1 MEGCIMAMNQKQR
14 EHFVDR
20 VKSLTRD
27 KINAIRAM
35 HAGQIQEIASK
46 NYEDFVRVLGL
57 EEDMNALKTAHQVT
71 METAPRVKGQLEGL
85 SNLLPDHSNNYT
97 HSNPSLY
104 WSKGDAHSTFEE
116 YLRACCKATA
126 EKEFYNTEAGQEL
139 KALEETQQQ
148 AIDTI
153 MMDGSKV
160 QDLTL
165 KLNGI
170 LGKSDLQLTIG
181 EGVHA

>member
-1 MEGCIMAMNQKQR
+1 MEGSVMAMNQKQR
-14 EHFVDR
+14 DHFVDR

-27 KINAIRAM
+27 KINSIRAL

-57 EEDMNALKTAHQVT
+57 EDDMHALKTANDII
-71 METAPRVKGQLEGL
+71 MNTAPRVKGQLEGL
-85 SNLLPDHSNNYT
+85 SNLLPESNKYN

-104 WSKGDAHSTFEE
+104 WQKGDAHTTFES

>member
-1 MEGCIMAMNQKQR
+1 MEGSVMAMNQKQR
-14 EHFVDR
+14 DHFVDR

-27 KINAIRAM
+27 KINAIRAL
-35 HAGQIQEIASK
+35 HAGQIQRIADEK
-46 NYEDFVRVLGL
+46 YEEFVNAVGL
-57 EEDMNALKTAHQVT
+57 KEDMHALKTAHEVT
-71 METAPRVKGQLEGL
+71 METAPRVRGLLEGL
-85 SNLLPDHSNNYT
+85 SNLLPENNSYN
-97 HSNPSLY
+97 HSNPTLY
-104 WSKGDAHSTFEE
+104 FHKGDAHETFEN
-116 YLRACCKATA
+116 YLRVCCKATA

>member
-1 MEGCIMAMNQKQR
+1 MAMNQKQR
-14 EHFVDR
+14 DHFIDR
-20 VKSLTRD
+20 VRD
-27 KINAIRAM
+27 KCSGKISALKAL

-46 NYEDFVRVLGL
+46 NYEEFVRVLGL

-71 METAPRVKGQLEGL
+71 VETSPRVKGQLEGL
-85 SNLLPDHSNNYT
+85 SNLLPEVKNPYSN
-97 HSNPSLY
+97 SNPSLY
-104 WSKGDAHSTFEE
+104 IHIGDAHAVCEE

-181 EGVHA
+181 EGVQA

>member
-1 MEGCIMAMNQKQR
+1 MEGNVMAMNQKQR
-14 EHFVDR
+14 DHFVDR

-27 KINAIRAM
+27 KINSIRAL

-57 EEDMNALKTAHQVT
+57 EDDMHALKTAYQVT

-85 SNLLPDHSNNYT
+85 SNLLPEVNGYT

-181 EGVHA
+181 EGVQV

>member
-1 MEGCIMAMNQKQR
+1 MEGSVMMNQKQR
-14 EHFVDR
+14 DHFVDR

-85 SNLLPDHSNNYT
+85 SNLLPENNSYN
-97 HSNPSLY
+97 HSNPTLY
-104 WSKGDAHSTFEE
+104 FHKGDAHETFEN
-116 YLRACCKATA
+116 YLRVCCKATA

-139 KALEETQQQ
+139 KNLEETQQQ
-148 AIDTI
+148 AVDTI

-181 EGVHA
+181 SGVNV

>member
-1 MEGCIMAMNQKQR
+1 MAMNQKQR
-14 EHFVDR
+14 DHFVDR

-27 KINAIRAM
+27 KISSIRAL
-35 HAGQIQEIASK
+35 HAGQIQGIADAK
-46 NYEDFVRVLGL
+46 YEEFVRALGL
-57 EEDMNALKTAHQVT
+57 AEDMEALKTAYLVT
-71 METAPRVKGQLEGL
+71 METAPRVKGILEGL
-85 SNLLPDHSNNYT
+85 SNLLPEYSNGSYNN
-97 HSNPSLY
+97 SNPSLY
-104 WSKGDAHSTFEE
+104 WSKSNAHETFEE
-116 YLRACCKATA
+116 YIRVCCKATA

-139 KALEETQQQ
+139 KALEDTQQQ
-148 AIDTI
+148 AVDTI

-181 EGVHA
+181 EGVQA

>member
-1 MEGCIMAMNQKQR
+1 MEGNVMAMNQKQR
-14 EHFVDR
+14 DHFVNR

-27 KINAIRAM
+27 KINSIRAL
-35 HAGQIQEIASK
+35 HAGQIQTIADK
-46 NYEDFVRVLGL
+46 NYEEFVRVLGL
-57 EEDMNALKTAHQVT
+57 EEDMNALKTAYQVT

-85 SNLLPDHSNNYT
+85 SNLLPESNGYS

-104 WSKGDAHSTFEE
+104 WHKGDAHETFEE

-181 EGVHA
+181 EGVQA

>member
-1 MEGCIMAMNQKQR
+1 MAMNQKQR
-14 EHFVDR
+14 DHFVDR

-27 KINAIRAM
+27 KINSIRAM
-35 HAGQIQEIASK
+35 HAGQIQTIADK
-46 NYEDFVRVLGL
+46 NYEEFVRVLGL
-57 EEDMNALKTAHQVT
+57 EEDMNALKTAYQVT
-71 METAPRVKGQLEGL
+71 METAPRVQGQLEGL
-85 SNLLPDHSNNYT
+85 SNLLPVTGNGYNHNS
-97 HSNPSLY
+97 PSLY
-104 WSKGDAHSTFEE
+104 WTKCNAHSTFEQ

>member
-1 MEGCIMAMNQKQR
+1 MAMNQKQR
-14 EHFVDR
+14 DHFVDR

-27 KINAIRAM
+27 KINSIRAL
-35 HAGQIQEIASK
+35 HAGVIQEIASK
-46 NYEDFVRVLGL
+46 NYEEFVRVLGL
-57 EEDMNALKTAHQVT
+57 EEDMNALKTAYQVT

-85 SNLLPDHSNNYT
+85 SNLLPEYNSYNN

-181 EGVHA
+181 EGVQA

>member
-1 MEGCIMAMNQKQR
+1 MEGSVMMNQKQR
-14 EHFVDR
+14 DHFVDR

-27 KINAIRAM
+27 KINSIRAM
-35 HAGQIQEIASK
+35 HAGQIQTIADK
-46 NYEDFVRVLGL
+46 NYEEFVRVLGL
-57 EEDMNALKTAHQVT
+57 EEDMNALKTAYQVT
-71 METAPRVKGQLEGL
+71 METAPRVRGQLEGL
-85 SNLLPDHSNNYT
+85 SNLLPEAGNGYSN
-97 HSNPSLY
+97 SSPSLY
-104 WSKGDAHSTFEE
+104 WNKGNAHETFEE

-139 KALEETQQQ
+139 KALENTQQQ

-181 EGVHA
+181 EGVQA

>member
-1 MEGCIMAMNQKQR
+1 MEGNVMAMNQKQR
-14 EHFVDR
+14 DHFVDR

-27 KINAIRAM
+27 KINSIRAL

-46 NYEDFVRVLGL
+46 NYEEFVRVLGL

-71 METAPRVKGQLEGL
+71 VETSPRVKGQLEGL
-85 SNLLPDHSNNYT
+85 SNLLPEVKNPYSN
-97 HSNPSLY
+97 SNPSLY
-104 WSKGDAHSTFEE
+104 IHIGDAHAVCEE

-181 EGVHA
+181 EGVQA

>member
-1 MEGCIMAMNQKQR
+1 MEGSVMAMNQKQR
-14 EHFVDR
+14 DHFVDR

-27 KINAIRAM
+27 KINSIRAL
-35 HAGQIQEIASK
+35 HAGVIQEIASK

-57 EEDMNALKTAHQVT
+57 EEDMQALKTAHLVT
-71 METAPRVKGQLEGL
+71 EETAPRVKGQLEGL
-85 SNLLPDHSNNYT
+85 SNLLPESNFNHST
-97 HSNPSLY
+97 PSLY

-181 EGVHA
+181 EGVQA

>member
-1 MEGCIMAMNQKQR
+1 MMNQKQR
-14 EHFVDR
+14 DHFVDR

-27 KINAIRAM
+27 KINSIRAM
-35 HAGQIQEIASK
+35 HAGQIQTIADK
-46 NYEDFVRVLGL
+46 NYEEFVRVLGL
-57 EEDMNALKTAHQVT
+57 EEDMNALKTAYQVT
-71 METAPRVKGQLEGL
+71 METAPRVQGQLEGL
-85 SNLLPDHSNNYT
+85 SNLLPVTGNGYNHNS
-97 HSNPSLY
+97 PSLY
-104 WSKGDAHSTFEE
+104 WTKCNAHSTFEQ

-139 KALEETQQQ
+139 KALEDTQTH

-170 LGKSDLQLTIG
+170 LGKSGMQLLT
-181 EGVHA
+181 EGAQV

>member
-14 EHFVDR
+14 DHFVDR

-46 NYEDFVRVLGL
+46 NYEEFVRVLGL
-57 EEDMNALKTAHQVT
+57 EEDMNALKTAYQVT
-71 METAPRVKGQLEGL
+71 METAPRVQGQLEGL
-85 SNLLPDHSNNYT
+85 SNLLPVTGNGYSHNS
-97 HSNPSLY
+97 PSLY
-104 WSKGDAHSTFEE
+104 WTKSDAHSTFEE

>member
-14 EHFVDR
+14 DHFVDR

-27 KINAIRAM
+27 KINSIRAL

-57 EEDMNALKTAHQVT
+57 EDDMNALKTAYQVT

-85 SNLLPDHSNNYT
+85 SNILPQ

>member
-1 MEGCIMAMNQKQR
+1 MPE
-14 EHFVDR
+14 
-20 VKSLTRD
+20 
-27 KINAIRAM
+27 
-35 HAGQIQEIASK
+35 
-46 NYEDFVRVLGL
+46 
-57 EEDMNALKTAHQVT
+57 
-71 METAPRVKGQLEGL
+71 
-85 SNLLPDHSNNYT
+85 SNGYS

-104 WSKGDAHSTFEE
+104 WTKSNAHSTFEE

-181 EGVHA
+181 EGVQA

>member
-14 EHFVDR
+14 DHFVDR

-27 KINAIRAM
+27 KINSIRAM
-35 HAGQIQEIASK
+35 HAGQIQTIADK
-46 NYEDFVRVLGL
+46 NYEEFVRVLGL
-57 EEDMNALKTAHQVT
+57 EEDMNALKTAYQVT
-71 METAPRVKGQLEGL
+71 METAPRVQGQLEGL
-85 SNLLPDHSNNYT
+85 SNLLPVTGNGYNHNS
-97 HSNPSLY
+97 PSLY
-104 WSKGDAHSTFEE
+104 WTKCNAHSTFEQ